1 MALGCH
7 DEEGVMNTWTTEE
20 TITLVRLWPTH
31 SASQIARQLQRP
43 RSAIAGKAKR
53 LRAEGRLPRN
63 VVKHFEIN
71 PVTPPRRGR
80 PPEQLMVAAANSLST
95 QNFTETATLT
105 GSLAMQPCS
114 ILELEAGRCHWPLGE
129 VSEVATMFCGG
140 VAMPK
145 RRYCA
150 HHLWVACNHD

>member
-1 MALGCH
+1 
-7 DEEGVMNTWTTEE
+7 MNTWTTEE

-105 GSLAMQPCS
+105 GSLAMQPS
-114 ILELEAGRCHWPLGE
+114 LFHSRTGGRPLSLAARR
-129 VSEVATMFCGG
+129 SERGRDNVLRRCGNAEKALLRASPMG
-140 VAMPK
+140 RV
-145 RRYCA
+145 
-150 HHLWVACNHD
+150 